1 MKKIIKLTSIIPA
14 LIMACIIFGFSGQ
27 DGEASGGLSGKIA
40 AVVYDAL
47 DNVGV
52 HIAQNRT
59 DGIEKLQY
67 PIRKL
72 AHMTE
77 YAIFTAAIFL
87 PCVVYGLNIH
97 LKTWLPLIIAA
108 LYAAADEYH
117 QTFIPGRYGCVT
129 DVFIDSAGAAIM
141 TCFIWLVSY
150 YSKHKK
156 DVKNTKDIKN
166 KKSE

>member
-27 DGEASGGLSGKIA
+27 NGEESGGLSGKIA

-52 HIAQNRT
+52 HIAENRA

-77 YAIFTAAIFL
+77 YAVFTAAIFL
-87 PCVVYGLNIH
+87 PCAVYGLNIH
-97 LKTWLPLIIAA
+97 LRTWLPLIIAA

-129 DVFIDSAGAAIM
+129 DVFIDSTGAAIM
-141 TCFIWLVSY
+141 TCFIWLVSHY
-150 YSKHKK
+150 M
-156 DVKNTKDIKN
+156 KN
-166 KKSE
+166 KKAAKDIMHKKS